1 MLDDDLQDSD
11 NELLER
17 LLGSF
22 HPLPSQKFYRRLQT
36 SPWIDVSRRNRAEWM
51 TFSGLLQSPRRNTVA
66 VFTFLIILGISS
78 LLFVPDLRGV
88 AQNLLHYL
96 QPAQSDR
103 IAVPV
108 RIPYPDDAEAFGTPQ
123 YFSLSLAQAE
133 EMAGFKL
140 KEISFPNRDLKF
152 GGAHYDTDL
161 DRVVT
166 LYTNDDSTLYFSQ
179 RRIGNTQEYSQIGA
193 SAPVEIV
200 RVHGLDG
207 EYVSGGWRAN
217 PESAVLLSTSL
228 PGNQVNLSAVWD
240 SQLPQ
245 QILRWREGDFLLEIL
260 AIGDSSLGKEGLLL
274 IAESVK

>member
-1 MLDDDLQDSD
+1 MPDDDFQDRD
-11 NELLER
+11 DELVEQ

-22 HPLPSQKFYRRLQT
+22 QPVPSHRFYRRLQA
-36 SPWIDVSRRNRAEWM
+36 SPWIDASRGDKAERI
-51 TFSGLLQSPRRNTVA
+51 TLSGLLRHRRRNMA
-66 VFTFLIILGISS
+66 AGFAFLIILGLSS
-78 LLFVPDLRGV
+78 LLLVPDLRAA

-96 QPAQSDR
+96 QPAQSDQ
-103 IAVPV
+103 IAVPL
-108 RIPYPDDAEAFGTPQ
+108 RIPYNEGAESFGTPQ

-140 KEISFPNRDLKF
+140 KEISFPKRNLKI

-166 LYTNDDSTLYFSQ
+166 LYTNDDITLYFSQ

-207 EYVSGGWRAN
+207 EYVSGGWRVN
-217 PESAVLLSTSL
+217 SDSAVLLSTSA
-228 PGNQVNLSAVWD
+228 PGNQVDLSAVWD

-260 AIGDSSLGKEGLLL
+260 AVGDRSLEKEGLLL

>member
-1 MLDDDLQDSD
+1 MLDDDLQDRD
-11 NELLER
+11 DELLEK

-22 HPLPSQKFYRRLQT
+22 QPVPSQKFYRRFQT
-36 SPWIDVSRRNRAEWM
+36 SPWIDASRRNRAEWM
-51 TFSGLLQSPRRNTVA
+51 TFSGLLRYPRRNMVA
-66 VFTFLIILGISS
+66 ALAFLIILGISS

-108 RIPYPDDAEAFGTPQ
+108 KIPYPDDAESFGTPQ

-140 KEISFPNRDLKF
+140 KEIYFPIRDLKI
-152 GGAHYDTDL
+152 GGAHYDPDL

-166 LYTNDDSTLYFSQ
+166 LYTIDDGTLYFSQ

-200 RVHGLDG
+200 RVHELDG
-207 EYVSGGWRAN
+207 EYVSGGWRVN
-217 PESAVLLSTSL
+217 PESALLLSTSA
-228 PGNQVNLSAVWD
+228 PGKQVDLSAVWD

-260 AIGDSSLGKEGLLL
+260 AVGDRSLGKEGLLL